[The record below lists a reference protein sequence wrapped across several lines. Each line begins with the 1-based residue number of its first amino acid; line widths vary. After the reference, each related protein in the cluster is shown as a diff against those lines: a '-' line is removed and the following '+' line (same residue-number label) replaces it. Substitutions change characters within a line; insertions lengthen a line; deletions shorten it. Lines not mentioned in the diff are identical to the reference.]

1 MDTRIQKYIIRTHH
15 AIPREHAPQG
25 ARRPQAGRA
34 SEYRNS
40 TYICYAAVGRGRSSV
55 YEAWI
60 MGNEY
65 KVKLDGRKGWDRRTN
80 TLTHTAYWPPV
91 PRVVN
96 WLLSTLFQ
104 RP

>member
-1 MDTRIQKYIIRTHH
+1 MRIHKYIIHTHH
-15 AIPREHAPQG
+15 TIPREHAPPG

-40 TYICYAAVGRGRSSV
+40 TYVCYAAVGRGRSSV

-65 KVKLDGRKGWDRRTN
+65 KVKLDGRKGWDRRT
-80 TLTHTAYWPPV
+80 HTNSVLASSTEGCKLV
-91 PRVVN
+91 LVLSFMAVV
-96 WLLSTLFQ
+96 
-104 RP
+104 

>member
-1 MDTRIQKYIIRTHH
+1 MDTRIHKYIIRTHH
-15 AIPREHAPQG
+15 ALPLEREHAPQG

-40 TYICYAAVGRGRSSV
+40 TYVCYAAVGQGRSSV

-80 TLTHTAYWPPV
+80 TLTH
-91 PRVVN
+91 
-96 WLLSTLFQ
+96 
-104 RP
+104 